1 MCSLKFVELIIDKQ
15 NLGFLCV
22 ILFMV
27 LIMSLLGA
35 SAAYLDGTAKAN
47 WLKKSRDIDI
57 PWHEATWLNVNIS
70 SVDTQVKK

>member
-1 MCSLKFVELIIDKQ
+1 
-15 NLGFLCV
+15 
-22 ILFMV
+22 MV